1 MLINLDV
8 NNRPIQ
14 PIFTLSRRNGNKYGS
29 IRLSSLKQSG
39 SLREAGEISCVVY
52 KEIDGVREQFWND
65 IIDLKLIHDED
76 HDIWYEI
83 NVDIDDSTSTS
94 KTISG
99 QTLCESE
106 LSQIMLYDIEINTE
120 EDISRFDYDQNYPTI
135 FYRAEPDDESLV
147 SKIHGSSLLHR
158 LFNKA
163 PHYKIGN
170 VDPRIASIQRMFSFN
185 KKSILDAIREIEEEC
200 GCLFIFNNG
209 SDEEG
214 KPARSFDV
222 VDLQTVCKTC
232 GYRGDY
238 SDKCPECGSYD
249 LQCGYGEDTTIFIT
263 SDELSDKI
271 SFTTDVDS
279 VKNCFKLES
288 GDEIMDAAIRACN
301 PNGSSYLW
309 DFSDSTK
316 ADMSAELRSALDSY
330 EKKYDDYRTNKE
342 INVFTADEVSQY
354 NSLVEKYK
362 EKYAS
367 NHTDTQ
373 GKVTAELYPISS
385 TVVGYSNLMQTMY
398 DVIDLYHYLNDSM
411 CPSVSVNPDDL
422 KASTQASNLYNELN
436 NSTVAVQNLSNAS
449 ESTVKSAVLSYA
461 KCIVN
466 PNFSIK
472 IKSSNWNQSTKK
484 WVGTIYVEN
493 YSDKEDNTDTEQIT
507 VSINGDYKTFVEQ
520 KISKT
525 MSQDEVNDNTIS
537 GLFSKYIEHANIE
550 SNYDIDS
557 VLNPDDVAY
566 VKNALTYYN
575 LSSLSSFHESSDKC
589 YEVLSELSLSYS
601 SYVDIVRVYS
611 SIFDSFIEL
620 IEYEMNIRDAEV
632 KIIST
637 SDVLT
642 NIEIS
647 DSGVFI
653 TLSNVRSRIQN
664 ELDFES
670 CMENYWDEFCSYRRE
685 TTYSNDNYISDGLT
699 NSQLF
704 EYALDFIT
712 AASNEIYK
720 SAVLQHSI
728 SSTLKNLLVIPKFAP
743 LRQYFNVG
751 NFLRVRVDDE
761 VYKLRL
767 LEYTIDYEDLQDID
781 VVFSDITHTKNGTS
795 DLQNILDSV
804 STMATSYDSVTRQAL
819 AGKSSYSMVDNWIK
833 KGLDTTLVNI
843 VSNSTRQDQ
852 VFNDRGLWCRRWE
865 DTNDGYDPEQLKISN
880 STIAITDDY
889 WKTMKAAIGK
899 FNYTDP
905 ITGEMKTAYGVNG
918 EVLLGN
924 IVLGE
929 TLKLHNG
936 DSSLLF
942 DQNGLNITNGDII
955 IKESPNSSIPISISK
970 LQTDGTSSTIFS
982 VDSSGSAI
990 FAGTINATGGTFS
1003 GNITSDAIISGGTFL
1018 GNTIRSVNYSYSN
1031 GNFSSNG
1038 MEIALG
1044 GNGYIRAKNFAIDT
1058 NGNAYLKG
1066 DIKSTATISGGTIYG
1081 AKITGDTLSIE
1092 TTTVEPT
1099 TKDRYTG
1106 GIWSSGKQESNNTLY
1121 CYNDVT
1127 IGVYLN
1133 KGTANEE
1140 FLCGMKMTDEGG
1152 GVIGFTGLCAFAGDQ
1167 HFYGSTEMTS
1177 LTVRSMKNID
1187 CGKVSGVSVLPES
1200 YEDYSVSFHH
1210 TFQAVPTVTVTRYAS
1225 STPITDPINS
1235 TQRSIVVYSVTTSGF
1250 KVRIYNNPT
1259 NSWSCSFYWQAI
1271 YFE

>member
-120 EDISRFDYDQNYPTI
+120 DDISRFDYDPNYPTI

-309 DFSDSTK
+309 YFSDSTK
-316 ADMSAELRSALDSY
+316 ADMSTELRSALDSY

-362 EKYAS
+362 DKYAS

-422 KASTQASNLYNELN
+422 KASTQAANLYNELN

-466 PNFSIK
+466 PNFSIS
-472 IKSSNWNQSTKK
+472 IMSSNWNKTTKK
-484 WVGTIYVEN
+484 WTGVIHVEN
-493 YSDKEDNTDTEQIT
+493 YSDKDDNADTEQIT
-507 VSINGDYKTFVEQ
+507 VIINGDYKTFVEQ

-525 MSQDEVNDNTIS
+525 MARGEANDNTIS
-537 GLFSKYIEHANIE
+537 GLFSKYIEHANID
-550 SNYDIDS
+550 SNDDIDS

-653 TLSNVRSRIQN
+653 TLSNVRSLIQN

-781 VVFSDITHTKNGTS
+781 VAFSDITHTKNGTS

-899 FNYTDP
+899 FNYCDP
-905 ITGEMKTAYGVNG
+905 VSGEIKSAYGINS
-918 EVLLGN
+918 EVLIGN
-924 IVLGE
+924 IILGE
-929 TLKLHNG
+929 ELGIYNA
-936 DSSLLF
+936 SSNSSMSF
-942 DQNGLNITNGDII
+942 NQDGLTITNGSVT
-955 IKESPNSSIPISISK
+955 IKQSPNDSIPMSIVK
-970 LQTDGTSSTIFS
+970 TSNGNSSEIFS
-982 VDSSGSAI
+982 VDSSGNAKFSGALSLSSGNSSI
-990 FAGTINATGGTFS
+990 MLDTSQQTMVSIISNGKKALTIDKRGNAEFAGTINADGGS
-1003 GNITSDAIISGGTFL
+1003 
-1018 GNTIRSVNYSYSN
+1018 
-1031 GNFSSNG
+1031 
-1038 MEIALG
+1038 
-1044 GNGYIRAKNFAIDT
+1044 FA
-1058 NGNAYLKG
+1058 GE
-1066 DIKSTATISGGTIYG
+1066 IKSKATISGGTILG
-1081 AKITGDTLSIE
+1081 AKITGETITIE
-1092 TTTVEPT
+1092 SVTTDSGITF
-1099 TKDRYTG
+1099 KG
-1106 GIWSSGKQESNNTLY
+1106 GIWAEGKCEDEQVLYYYNN
-1121 CYNDVT
+1121 VS
-1127 IGVYLN
+1127 IGVY
-1133 KGTANEE
+1133 ANN
-1140 FLCGMKMTDEGG
+1140 KMTSGIEFRNAEGG
-1152 GVIGFTGLCAFAGDQ
+1152 YALIYGYTTFDSDDVFISVGESDQ
-1167 HFYGSTEMTS
+1167 KDIYRAIHGG
-1177 LTVRSMKNID
+1177 NID

-1200 YEDYSVSFHH
+1200 FEDYPVSFHH
-1210 TFQAVPTVTVTRYAS
+1210 PFKSAPTVTVTRFANNE
-1225 STPITDPINS
+1225 PIKDPVNS
-1235 TQRSIVVYSVTTSGF
+1235 TQRSIVVHSVTTSGF

-1259 NSWSCSFYWQAI
+1259 NSWSCSFYWQAV
-1271 YFE
+1271 YLN

>member
-52 KEIDGVREQFWND
+52 KEIDGVQEQFWND

-222 VDLQTVCKTC
+222 VDLQTVCKSC

-238 SDKCPECGSYD
+238 SDKCPECGSFD

-263 SDELSDKI
+263 SDELADKI

-309 DFSDSTK
+309 YFSDATK
-316 ADMSAELRSALDSY
+316 ADMSAELRSALESY
-330 EKKYDDYRTNKE
+330 EKKYDDYRTNKD
-342 INVFTADEVSQY
+342 INVFTPDEVSKY

-422 KASTQASNLYNELN
+422 KSSTQASNLYNELN

-550 SNYDIDS
+550 SNDNIDA

-575 LSSLSSFHESSDKC
+575 LTSLSSFHASSDKC
-589 YEVLSELSLSYS
+589 CEVLSELSLSYS
-601 SYVDIVRVYS
+601 SYADIVGIYT
-611 SIFDSFIEL
+611 SIFNSFIKL
-620 IEYEMNIRDAEV
+620 IESEMNIRDSEV

-647 DSGVFI
+647 DSGVFV
-653 TLSNVRSRIQN
+653 TLSNVRSQIQN

-728 SSTLKNLLVIPKFAP
+728 SNTLKNLLVIPKFAP

-767 LEYTIDYEDLQDID
+767 LEYTIDYDDLQDID
-781 VVFSDITHTKNGTS
+781 VTFSDITHTKNGSS

-819 AGKSSYSMVDNWIK
+819 AGKSSYSVLDNWIK
-833 KGLDTTLVNI
+833 KGLDATLVNI

-852 VFNDRGLWCRRWE
+852 VLNDRGLWCRRWE
-865 DTNDGYDPEQLKISN
+865 DTNNGYDPEQLKISN

-899 FNYTDP
+899 FNYCDP
-905 ITGEMKTAYGVNG
+905 VSGEIKSAYGINS
-918 EVLLGN
+918 EVLIGN
-924 IVLGE
+924 IILGE
-929 TLKLHNG
+929 ELGIYNA
-936 DSSLLF
+936 SSNSSMSF
-942 DQNGLNITNGDII
+942 NQDGLTITNGSVT
-955 IKESPNSSIPISISK
+955 IKQSPNDSIPMSIVK
-970 LQTDGTSSTIFS
+970 TSNGNSSEIFS
-982 VDSSGSAI
+982 VDSSGNAKFSGALSLVSGNSSI
-990 FAGTINATGGTFS
+990 MLDTSQQTMVSIISNGKKALTIDKSGNAEFAGTINADGGS
-1003 GNITSDAIISGGTFL
+1003 
-1018 GNTIRSVNYSYSN
+1018 
-1031 GNFSSNG
+1031 
-1038 MEIALG
+1038 
-1044 GNGYIRAKNFAIDT
+1044 FA
-1058 NGNAYLKG
+1058 G
-1066 DIKSTATISGGTIYG
+1066 DIKSKATIYGGTILG
-1081 AKITGDTLSIE
+1081 AKITGETITIE
-1092 TTTVEPT
+1092 SVTTDSGITFKGGIWTEG
-1099 TKDRYTG
+1099 KYTG
-1106 GIWSSGKQESNNTLY
+1106 GESNWF
-1121 CYNDVT
+1121 YNKVS
-1127 IGVYLN
+1127 IGVYKN
-1133 KGTANEE
+1133 N
-1140 FLCGMKMTDEGG
+1140 
-1152 GVIGFTGLCAFAGDQ
+1152 V
-1167 HFYGSTEMTS
+1167 MTS
-1177 LTVRSMKNID
+1177 GIDFYNQTDGHSDAFSEIYGNVYFQGSGVYVDGWKALHQGNID
-1187 CGKVSGVSVLPES
+1187 YGVASVSVLPES
-1200 YEDYSVSFHH
+1200 YEDISVSFSKL
-1210 TFQAVPTVTVTRYAS
+1210 FAGVPSVVVSRCAT
-1225 STPITDPINS
+1225 STPITDPVNS
-1235 TQRSIVVYSVTTSGF
+1235 TERSIVVYGITKTGF
-1250 KVRIYNNPT
+1250 KVRCYNNPT
-1259 NSWSCSFYWQAI
+1259 ESWKCTFQWQAV
-1271 YFE
+1271 YLN

>member
-309 DFSDSTK
+309 YFSDSTK

-362 EKYAS
+362 DKYAS

-373 GKVTAELYPISS
+373 GKVTAELYPISR
-385 TVVGYSNLMQTMY
+385 TVIGYSNLMQTMY

-422 KASTQASNLYNELN
+422 KSSTQASNLYNELN
-436 NSTVAVQNLSNAS
+436 NSTVAVQNLSNSS

-472 IKSSNWNQSTKK
+472 IKSSSWNQSTKK

-493 YSDKEDNTDTEQIT
+493 YSDKDDNTETGQIT

-550 SNYDIDS
+550 SNYDIDAI
-557 VLNPDDVAY
+557 LNPDDVAY

-575 LSSLSSFHESSDKC
+575 LTSLSSFHASSDKC
-589 YEVLSELSLSYS
+589 CEVLSELSLSYS
-601 SYVDIVRVYS
+601 SYADVVGIYT
-611 SIFDSFIEL
+611 SIFNSFIKL
-620 IEYEMNIRDAEV
+620 IESEMNIRDSEV

-647 DSGVFI
+647 DSGIFV
-653 TLSNVRSRIQN
+653 TLSNVRSQIQN

-670 CMENYWDEFCSYRRE
+670 CMEDYWDEFCSYRRE

-728 SSTLKNLLVIPKFAP
+728 SNTLKNLLVIPKFAP

-767 LEYTIDYEDLQDID
+767 LEYTIDYDDLQDID
-781 VVFSDITHTKNGTS
+781 VTFSDITHTKNGSS

-819 AGKSSYSMVDNWIK
+819 AGKSSYSVLDNWIK
-833 KGLDTTLVNI
+833 KGLDATLVNI

-852 VFNDRGLWCRRWE
+852 VLNDRGLWCRRWE
-865 DTNDGYDPEQLKISN
+865 DTNNGYDPEQLKISN

-899 FNYTDP
+899 FNYCDP
-905 ITGEMKTAYGVNG
+905 VSGEVKSAYGINS
-918 EVLLGN
+918 EVLIGN
-924 IVLGE
+924 IILGE
-929 TLKLHNG
+929 ELGIYNA
-936 DSSLLF
+936 SSNSSMSF
-942 DQNGLNITNGDII
+942 NQDGLTITNGSVT
-955 IKESPNSSIPISISK
+955 IKQSPNDSIPMSIVK
-970 LQTDGTSSTIFS
+970 TSNGNSSEIFS
-982 VDSSGSAI
+982 VDSSGNAKFSGALSLVSGNSSI
-990 FAGTINATGGTFS
+990 MLDTSQQTMVSIISNGKKALTIDKSGNAKFAGTINADGGSFS
-1003 GNITSDAIISGGTFL
+1003 GAI
-1018 GNTIRSVNYSYSN
+1018 
-1031 GNFSSNG
+1031 
-1038 MEIALG
+1038 E
-1044 GNGYIRAKNFAIDT
+1044 
-1058 NGNAYLKG
+1058 
-1066 DIKSTATISGGTIYG
+1066 STATISGGTIRG
-1081 AKITGDTLSIE
+1081 AKITGETITIE
-1092 TTTVEPT
+1092 SV
-1099 TKDRYTG
+1099 TKDSGITFKG
-1106 GIWSSGKQESNNTLY
+1106 GIWTEGKCEDEQVLYYYNN
-1121 CYNDVT
+1121 VS
-1127 IGVYLN
+1127 IGVY
-1133 KGTANEE
+1133 ANN
-1140 FLCGMKMTDEGG
+1140 KMTSGIEFRNAEGG
-1152 GVIGFTGLCAFAGDQ
+1152 YALIYGYTRFESDDVFISVGESDQ
-1167 HFYGSTEMTS
+1167 KDIYRAIHGG
-1177 LTVRSMKNID
+1177 NID

-1200 YEDYSVSFHH
+1200 FEDYPVSFHH
-1210 TFQAVPTVTVTRYAS
+1210 PFQSAPTVTVTRFAKNE
-1225 STPITDPINS
+1225 PITATDNS
-1235 TQRSIVVYSVTTSGF
+1235 TQRSIVVHSVTTSGF

-1259 NSWSCSFYWQAI
+1259 NSWSCSFYWQAVSLN
-1271 YFE
+1271 

>member
-309 DFSDSTK
+309 YFSDSTK

-362 EKYAS
+362 DKYAS

-373 GKVTAELYPISS
+373 GKVTAELYPISR
-385 TVVGYSNLMQTMY
+385 TVIGYSNLMQTMY

-466 PNFSIK
+466 PNFSIS
-472 IKSSNWNQSTKK
+472 IMSSNWNKTTKK
-484 WVGTIYVEN
+484 WTGVIHVEN
-493 YSDKEDNTDTEQIT
+493 YSDKDDNADTEQIT
-507 VSINGDYKTFVEQ
+507 VIINGDYKTFVEQ

-525 MSQDEVNDNTIS
+525 MARGEANDNTIS
-537 GLFSKYIEHANIE
+537 GLFSKYIEHANID

-781 VVFSDITHTKNGTS
+781 VAFSDITHTKNGTS

-955 IKESPNSSIPISISK
+955 INESPNSSIPISISK

-982 VDSSGSAI
+982 VDANGSAI
-990 FAGTINATGGTFS
+990 FAGTINAIDGTFS
-1003 GNITSDAIISGGTFL
+1003 GNITSDATISGGTFL
-1018 GNTIRSVNYSYSN
+1018 GNKIRSVNYSYSS

-1038 MEIALG
+1038 MEIALA

-1066 DIKSTATISGGTIYG
+1066 DIKSTATISGGTIQG
-1081 AKITGDTLSIE
+1081 AKITGEILS
-1092 TTTVEPT
+1092 VEAVSSDSGMT
-1099 TKDRYTG
+1099 FKG
-1106 GIWSSGKQESNNTLY
+1106 GIWTEEKNEDEEILWYENKVTVGVYANNAMVSGIEFCNAEGGYSNIYGPVYFTG
-1121 CYNDVT
+1121 NDVY
-1127 IGVYLN
+1127 INYY
-1133 KGTANEE
+1133 KAIH
-1140 FLCGMKMTDEGG
+1140 GG
-1152 GVIGFTGLCAFAGDQ
+1152 NLDYGIVSEKLVADQ
-1167 HFYGSTEMTS
+1167 MYS
-1177 LTVRSMKNID
+1177 D
-1187 CGKVSGVSVLPES
+1187 VSVTFHHKFSGIPS
-1200 YEDYSVSFHH
+1200 VVVTRCASSASDKVANSVS
-1210 TFQAVPTVTVTRYAS
+1210 
-1225 STPITDPINS
+1225 
-1235 TQRSIVVYSVTTSGF
+1235 RSIVVYGITTKGFNVRLYNNTTTS
-1250 KVRIYNNPT
+1250 
-1259 NSWSCSFYWQAI
+1259 WSSSFQWQAI